1 MSEEGKWGMVI
12 KMMVMQRTS
21 LDIDIVFGVRTI
33 GHRPGPITNY
43 PSQVTIDINWNQIE

>member
-12 KMMVMQRTS
+12 KMMVMQRTR
-21 LDIDIVFGVRTI
+21 LGIVFGVRTI